1 MKLRKILAL
10 VLAVLMVCTVF
21 AACGND
27 DASSTASGESSTA
40 ETSSTA
46 EESETSE
53 DTSSEATTSETATDG
68 EGVTL
73 NIRLGM
79 EPTSMNT
86 LNSTYSNEFSL
97 INHMYDKLYM
107 LDEND
112 VPQLSAAETV
122 DISDDQLVYTFHL
135 REDGMWSN
143 GDPVTAGDFAFAW
156 QQALN
161 PAVAADYAYFLYFI
175 KNAEAYYN
183 YQGYAADPEAWEE
196 ANAELEEPQ
205 DPPAEVK
212 WEDVGIKVID
222 DLTLEV
228 TLENPI
234 PYAPFMFAFGTLAP
248 INQAFYEECGQ
259 DLYNSDAEYFCTNGP
274 T

>member
-53 DTSSEATTSETATDG
+53 DTSSEATTSETGTDG

-73 NIRLGM
+73 NIRAGM

-86 LNSTYSNEFSL
+86 LNSTYSLEFSL

-122 DISDDQLVYTFHL
+122 DISGATV
-135 REDGMWSN
+135 
-143 GDPVTAGDFAFAW
+143 
-156 QQALN
+156 
-161 PAVAADYAYFLYFI
+161 
-175 KNAEAYYN
+175 EAPN
-183 YQGYAADPEAWEE
+183 T
-196 ANAELEEPQ
+196 L
-205 DPPAEVK
+205 
-212 WEDVGIKVID
+212 KVD
-222 DLTLEV
+222 RV
-228 TLENPI
+228 
-234 PYAPFMFAFGTLAP
+234 
-248 INQAFYEECGQ
+248 
-259 DLYNSDAEYFCTNGP
+259 DAEHPATFSPSGASWGVSAP
-274 T
+274 LVWEG